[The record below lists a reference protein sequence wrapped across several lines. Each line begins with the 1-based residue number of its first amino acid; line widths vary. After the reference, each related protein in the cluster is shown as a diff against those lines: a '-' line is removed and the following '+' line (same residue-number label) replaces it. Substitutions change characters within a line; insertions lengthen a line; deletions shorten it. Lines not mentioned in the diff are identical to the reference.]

1 MGIET
6 TYQKALEVLRTNSEP
21 YGFLASCTNKNN
33 YRRVW
38 SRDGVVQGLASLMAG
53 EEKLISTFEANLRT
67 LKEYQDGT
75 GRIPS
80 NVDVESNHVSYGTL
94 VGKVDA
100 TLWYVIGA
108 AQYCKRTA
116 RGGFLDEFTGSIDKA
131 MCYLNALELNGKGLI
146 YVPTGGDWADEYVT
160 HGYVLFD
167 ELLYLLAQKEYLRLC
182 EMLERPVAALREKK
196 DHLQRL
202 IEVNYLPSEK
212 KAKRKE
218 VYHRKLYEKVIKEFK
233 KGYALPYFSTDG
245 FAPFLDSFANSL
257 LLLMDVATKSEAASV
272 IGSMMDRL
280 SMQEAKIVPAFW
292 PPITDRSPFWSAL
305 KLNSLFEFRNKPHH
319 YHNGGL
325 WPLIQGFFIAAL
337 VAQGKAGPAR
347 QFLGEFSEVLQRDGH
362 GFHEYYDSKYY
373 QPCGIHKMGFSA
385 SGYIIAYRSVTAD
398 TEVFA

>member
-1 MGIET
+1 MGVET
-6 TYQKALEVLRTNSEP
+6 TYQKALDVLRTNSEA

-53 EEKLISTFEANLRT
+53 EKKLVSTFEANLRT
-67 LKEYQDGT
+67 LKDYQDET

-80 NVDVESNHVSYGTL
+80 NVDVRSNRVSYGTL

-100 TLWYVIGA
+100 TLWYLIGV
-108 AQYCKRTA
+108 AQYYKKTSRES
-116 RGGFLDEFTGSIDKA
+116 FLQAFTESLDRA
-131 MCYLNALELNGKGLI
+131 MSYLEAIELNGKGLI

-167 ELLYLLAQKEYLRLC
+167 ELLYLQAQKEYLRLQ
-182 EMLERPVAALREKK
+182 EILGRPVAALRQKK

-218 VYHRKLYEKVIKEFK
+218 VYHRKLYEKGIKEFK

-257 LLLMDVATKSEAASV
+257 LLLMDVATKSEETRV
-272 IGSMMDRL
+272 IESMMGRL
-280 SMQEAKIVPAFW
+280 AKQDLKILPAFW
-292 PPITDRSPFWSAL
+292 PPITSKNVFWSVL
-305 KLNSLFEFRNKPHH
+305 KVNSLFEFRNKPHH

-337 VAQGKAGPAR
+337 VARGKRSTAR
-347 QFLGEFSEVLQRDGH
+347 QLLEQFSEALERDNH
-362 GFHEYYDSKYY
+362 AFHEYYDSKYY
-373 QPCGIHKMGFSA
+373 HARGIREMGFSA
-385 SGYIIAYRSVTAD
+385 SGYIIAYRSVTDD
-398 TEVFA
+398 TKVFA